1 MGRKMQDMPRRKGKY
16 KKKEK
21 FKKTGKY
28 NMKFIRIQQALRER
42 KKKNGLITAQRLKEG
57 RNKYNKCI

>member
-1 MGRKMQDMPRRKGKY
+1 MQDMPRCKGKY

-28 NMKFIRIQQALRER
+28 NMKFIRIQQVLRER
-42 KKKNGLITAQRLKEG
+42 KKKNRLITAQRLKEG